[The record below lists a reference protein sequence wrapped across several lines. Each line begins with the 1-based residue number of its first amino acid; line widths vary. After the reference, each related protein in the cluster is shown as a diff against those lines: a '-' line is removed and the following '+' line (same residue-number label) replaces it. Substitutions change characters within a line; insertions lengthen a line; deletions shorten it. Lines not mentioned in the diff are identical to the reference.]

1 MNERYLEEL
10 DYVGALRQ
18 PLQHLDLVPDYRF
31 ALEEVCARLVD
42 HFYRDQLTREQVHRF
57 VHDAESPRCDPLL

>member
-1 MNERYLEEL
+1 MSERYLEEL

-42 HFYRDQLTREQVHRF
+42 HFYRD
-57 VHDAESPRCDPLL
+57 